1 MDIKFIEKEF
11 KKKVSDQISIEA
23 EGINRYRIF
32 SPFLYND
39 GDHFSIVL
47 KTTPKGWILTDEGN
61 TYMHLSY
68 YLDVND
74 LDRGTREK
82 IIRSTLSCFGVNE
95 KDGALVSEIKDN
107 DFGNAFYSYIQ
118 SLIKISDVTYLS
130 REMVKSTFM
139 EDFEIFISEKVPPKR
154 LEFNYFDKAHDPEGK
169 YIVDC
174 RINSMPNS
182 AFIFAISND
191 DKCRDATINLH
202 QFEKWGLNFR
212 SIAIFE
218 EQEGINRKVLAR
230 FSDVSEKQFS
240 SLTLNKD
247 RISSYLTQILQ

>member
-1 MDIKFIEKEF
+1 MDIKVIEKEF
-11 KKKVSDQISIEA
+11 KTKVSNQISIEA

-32 SPFLYND
+32 SPFLYSD

-47 KTTPKGWILTDEGN
+47 KSTSKGWLLTDEGN

-68 YLDVND
+68 YLDVNI

-82 IIRSTLSCFGVNE
+82 IIRSTLSSFGVND
-95 KDGALVSEIKDN
+95 KDGELVSEINND

-130 REMVKSTFM
+130 REMVKSTFI
-139 EDFEIFISEKVPPKR
+139 EDFKIFISEKIPSKR
-154 LEFNYFDKAHDPEGK
+154 LEFNYFDKRHDPDGK
-169 YIVDC
+169 YAVDC
-174 RINSMPNS
+174 RINSMPKP

-202 QFEKWGLNFR
+202 QFEKWELNFR

-218 EQEGINRKVLAR
+218 EQETISRKVLAR
-230 FSDVSEKQFS
+230 FTDVSEKQFS

-247 RISSYLTQILQ
+247 RISSYLTQMLK